1 MNNVISDHG
10 DERPPT
16 VTRDH
21 GDEMIMFK
29 TLFSSTLISLSF
41 FVP

>member
-1 MNNVISDHG
+1 MNISDHG
-10 DERPPT
+10 DE
-16 VTRDH
+16 V
-21 GDEMIMFK
+21 IMSK